1 MNIEKLVL
9 RNLTSIEGEQI
20 IDFTAEPL
28 RSAGLFA
35 ITGDTGSGKSTLLDA
50 VCLALYGKAP
60 RYLEAESVRT
70 EERKDNEEK
79 ALRLNPTDPAGIL
92 RRGCKEGGVTL
103 TFATAAGER
112 YEATWSIRVKRT
124 GTYDRPECGLKRLAP
139 SRERIDK
146 NDIPQRIEEVVGLTY
161 DQFTRTAILAQGSFA
176 GFLRAK
182 TDDKAVLLEKLTGT
196 EVYGSISKRIHVLTS
211 QADADVTALANRMDG
226 MLHDRLSDAE
236 RASLEE
242 QQHLLTAQRDH
253 FTEAAT
259 RQRYQ
264 LDWIQSITRAK
275 TRTAEAETAANE
287 AVRACIERRSDD
299 LAVKRYDDLLPLRP
313 LWQEIK
319 LRTADISRI
328 KGEETDNASRLE
340 AAGKALTEA
349 AAVLDRAQE
358 RTADAEKQLQLRTP
372 DINRGH
378 ALEGEISVGTAQ
390 LARLEA
396 QLKEMET
403 MTLKRQNAL
412 KAKQE
417 AHEATVAKIA
427 QSKLHKQALSV
438 HQLMFEKFDLIKDKL
453 SVLTIETR
461 RNVESHKK
469 LTDLNRR
476 KEELLQQGDKADAKQ
491 HQLEQKLSTLRGE
504 LLIHQQTNRGHD
516 SARLQEAA
524 AQGRARLQALRHA
537 LSLWQHISDGYTV
550 IADREAALRREQ
562 AALTRLQL
570 DTQKLEVEVRSVEEA
585 HARVGTAYTLS
596 QSDNIVRLR
605 KQLKEGTACPVCGAT
620 HHPYHTETE
629 RELGNLL
636 ATLNREYEEAAV
648 RLDLKRNTLS
658 RQREDIAATSA
669 RIEADTHALDERR
682 QRLEAD
688 IAEWQEGC
696 ATLDASFSDCT
707 PTVNRDARRMMI
719 QLLID
724 NTAQAADKA
733 DKELSTY
740 NFHQGHINRLNEEIA
755 ALDTQMADN
764 HTFLD
769 KVRTEAHIATAAA
782 EDLQQ
787 AITLSD
793 RAVSELYTDLDD
805 MVTVSGWFTEWK
817 NNADGL
823 RLRLTNLHT
832 DWKTTCKTLDDTE
845 RQAELQAEELKSVEA
860 NVEEANKGLI
870 TLRESRDAARE
881 ELSARREELRRIFG
895 DTDPRKE
902 AAALN
907 KAIDEARTA
916 AQKAISEHEKA
927 QGTLKQ
933 LEGQRDNL
941 LASRLSAQQRLRD
954 CQQELDLKILKF
966 NGTNSPTQMSELDAL
981 FADGRDWNALRRLIS
996 DLADQRLVADN
1007 RLKQMREALL
1017 EIEADPK
1024 RPADDKEETRQV
1036 LETELAAGEQQIEQI
1051 ATTLGEVSA
1060 RLIAHAHCVERA
1072 GKLQDKIDK
1081 ARDNAREWHRLDEL
1095 LGSSDG
1101 KRFRKIAQSF
1111 TFSYLVAHANRHLSQ
1126 LSPRYALYNRPGT
1139 LTLEIIDH
1147 DMFDQHRYAS
1157 SLSGGETFV
1166 VSLALA
1172 LGLASLSSGALTIGS
1187 LFIDEGFGNLDRESL
1202 DLVMAA
1208 LSGLEGTQGRKV
1220 GVISHTEQIRSQ
1232 ISPQIQLL
1240 KRPIGGASYI
1250 MVR

>member
-1 MNIEKLVL
+1 MNIETLTL
-9 RNLTSIEGEQI
+9 RNLTSIEGEQT

-50 VCLALYGKAP
+50 ICLALYGTAP
-60 RYLEAESVRT
+60 RYREAETVHKD
-70 EERKDNEEK
+70 ERKDNEEK
-79 ALRLNPTDPAGIL
+79 ALQLNPTDPAGIL

-103 TFATAAGER
+103 TFSTAAGER
-112 YEATWSIRVKRT
+112 FEATWSIRVKRT
-124 GTYDRPECGLKRLAP
+124 GTYDRPERALKRLAP

-146 NDIPQRIEEVVGLTY
+146 ADIQARITEAVGLTY
-161 DQFTRTAILAQGSFA
+161 EQFTRTAILAQGSFA

-182 TDDKAVLLEKLTGT
+182 ADDKAVLLEKLTGT
-196 EVYGSISKRIHVLTS
+196 EVYGQISRRIYRLTG
-211 QADADVTALANRMDG
+211 QADAAVSALSNRMEG
-226 MLHDRLSDAE
+226 MLHDRLGEAE
-236 RASLEE
+236 LARFEE
-242 QQHLLTAQRDH
+242 QQHLLTARRDH
-253 FTEAAT
+253 LAESTE
-259 RQRYQ
+259 RRRYQ
-264 LDWIQSITRAK
+264 LDWIATVTKAK
-275 TRTAEAETAANE
+275 TRTTEAEKAAND
-287 AVRACIERRSDD
+287 ASRACMARHADE
-299 LAVKRYDDLLPLRP
+299 LALKRYDDLLPLRP

-319 LRTADISRI
+319 LRSADIDRI
-328 KGEETDNASRLE
+328 KGEEADNATRLE
-340 AAGKALTEA
+340 AAHKTLTETSA
-349 AAVLDRAQE
+349 TLDRAQE

-390 LARLEA
+390 LTRLET
-396 QLKEMET
+396 QLREVEAM
-403 MTLKRQNAL
+403 MLKRQNAL

-427 QSKLHKQALSV
+427 QGKLHRQALSV
-438 HQLMFEKFDLIKDKL
+438 HQVMFEKFDLIKDKL

-469 LTDLNRR
+469 LTELNRR
-476 KEELLQQGDKADAKQ
+476 KEELRQQGDKADAKQ
-491 HQLEQKLSTLRGE
+491 HQLESKLSTLRGE

-570 DTQKLEVEVRSVEEA
+570 DTQKLEIEVRSAEEA

-669 RIEADTHALDERR
+669 RIEADGHALDERR

-696 ATLDASFSDCT
+696 AALDPSFSDCT

-724 NTAQAADKA
+724 NTSQAAEKA
-733 DKELSTY
+733 EKELSTY

-769 KVRTEAHIATAAA
+769 KVRTEAHIAAAA
-782 EDLQQ
+782 IEDLQQ
-787 AITLSD
+787 TISLSD
-793 RAVSELYTDLDD
+793 RAVSELYTDLDG

-823 RLRLTNLHT
+823 RLRLTNLHS

-845 RQAELQAEELKSVEA
+845 RQAELQAEELKSAEA
-860 NVEEANKGLI
+860 NLAEGEKGLVA
-870 TLRESRDAARE
+870 LRESRDAARE
-881 ELSARREELRRIFG
+881 ELSGRKEELRRIFG

-907 KAIDEARTA
+907 EAITKARNA
-916 AQKAISEHEKA
+916 AQAAVAAQEKA
-927 QGTLKQ
+927 QGTLRQ

-941 LASRLSAQQRLRD
+941 LASRLNAQQQLRD
-954 CQQELDLKILKF
+954 RQQELDLRILKF
-966 NGTNSPTQMSELDAL
+966 NGTNPPTQMSELDAL
-981 FADGRDWNALRRLIS
+981 FADTRDWNALRRLIDS
-996 DLADQRLVADN
+996 LAEARLVADN
-1007 RLKQMREALL
+1007 RLTQARETLL
-1017 EIEADPK
+1017 EIEADAK
-1024 RPADDKEETRQV
+1024 RPADDREETRADLTAQ
-1036 LETELAAGEQQIEQI
+1036 LAAEEKDMTEIT
-1051 ATTLGEVSA
+1051 ATLGEVSA
-1060 RLIAHAHCVERA
+1060 RLMAHAHCVERA
-1072 GKLQDKIDK
+1072 GLLQQEIDQ
-1081 ARDNAREWHRLDEL
+1081 ATDDAREWHRLSDL
-1095 LGSSDG
+1095 LGSADG
-1101 KRFRKIAQSF
+1101 QKFRKIAQSF

-1147 DMFDQHRYAS
+1147 DMFDQHRYIS
-1157 SLSGGETFV
+1157 TLSGGETFV

-1202 DLVMAA
+1202 DLVMSA
-1208 LSGLEGTQGRKV
+1208 LGNLEGTQGRKV

-1232 ISPQIQLL
+1232 ISPQIRLC
-1240 KRPIGGASYI
+1240 KRPVGGASYI
-1250 MVR
+1250 EVR